1 MTRLVLFC
9 HSVLSDWN
17 NGSAHFLRGIAAEL
31 HARGIDVRV
40 FEPREAWSVR
50 HLVAEQGPGA
60 LGLLAQVYPWFQ
72 PERYDWPG
80 LDLEAAVEGADLVLV
95 HEWNDPA
102 LVEALGRLRAR
113 GGRFRLL
120 FHDTHHRRIT
130 APEEV
135 RRFQLD
141 AYDGVLAFGEVLRE
155 SYLDDGWGARAW
167 TWHEAADARI
177 FHPLPSVRPLHD
189 LVWIGDWRDDERT
202 EELRTYLLDPVRRLG
217 LRTVVHGVRYPPRAH
232 AELLNAGVELAGWL
246 SNLAAPIAFARAHLT
261 VHVPRRSYAAF
272 LPGIPTLRVF
282 EALACG
288 IPLVS
293 APWEDSERL
302 FRTGEDYLLARSG
315 PEMERHLAAVRGDP
329 ALRRHLSARGLETI
343 VARHTCRH
351 RVDELLAF
359 ARSLGVP
366 VGVPAE
372 EARAT
377 A

>member
-1 MTRLVLFC
+1 
-9 HSVLSDWN
+9 
-17 NGSAHFLRGIAAEL
+17 
-31 HARGIDVRV
+31 
-40 FEPREAWSVR
+40 
-50 HLVAEQGPGA
+50 
-60 LGLLAQVYPWFQ
+60 
-72 PERYDWPG
+72 
-80 LDLEAAVEGADLVLV
+80 
-95 HEWNDPA
+95 
-102 LVEALGRLRAR
+102 
-113 GGRFRLL
+113 
-120 FHDTHHRRIT
+120 
-130 APEEV
+130 
-135 RRFQLD
+135 
-141 AYDGVLAFGEVLRE
+141 
-155 SYLDDGWGARAW
+155 
-167 TWHEAADARI
+167 
-177 FHPLPSVRPLHD
+177 
-189 LVWIGDWRDDERT
+189 
-202 EELRTYLLDPVRRLG
+202 VRRLG